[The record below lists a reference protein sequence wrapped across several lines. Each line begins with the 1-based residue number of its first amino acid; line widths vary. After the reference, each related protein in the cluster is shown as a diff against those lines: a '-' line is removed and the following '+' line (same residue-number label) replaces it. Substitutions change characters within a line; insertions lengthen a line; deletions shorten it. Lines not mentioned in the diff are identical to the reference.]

1 MFSATLFGHR
11 DFNYLPYREKIQAI
25 IIDLIENHGV
35 REFLSGF
42 RGNFDTLCAEVIFD
56 LKIHYPSIKNI
67 MVLSYHNPQ
76 DFVLPKYF
84 DESLYLLESR
94 VPPRY
99 AISYTNQEMILRA
112 DFVISGVCHHYGG
125 AFTACNFAKRKKKI
139 ILDVFDNR

>member
-1 MFSATLFGHR
+1 MLETCYNCDIIDSINRSVWWTMFSATLFGHR

-99 AISYTNQEMILRA
+99 AISTP
-112 DFVISGVCHHYGG
+112 
-125 AFTACNFAKRKKKI
+125 TKR
-139 ILDVFDNR
+139 